1 MREARVITPV
11 ESINRALQ
19 DADDALEDVK
29 HDLNEL
35 LKDLEVLRLKV
46 ASIALGQQIDET
58 NGHTPR

>member
-58 NGHTPR
+58 NRLTPR